1 VGAFVFELGPQY
13 EEIAAE
19 AKAVADRVAPLAN
32 VADSSSKL
40 HPAILQAL
48 RESRLAEYVVPAEYG
63 GRTQQVDPLA
73 VCIIRERLMPASSA
87 MDSLFALQ
95 GIGSYAITCGG
106 SKEQR
111 DRWLPTVARAEAV
124 AALALTEPAIG
135 SDLRGMATTVTQEGD
150 RIRVRGVKSFISNAG
165 IADFYTVLAREGSD
179 FSAVLVPADSG
190 IRVSALPDLIA
201 PHVIGDVDF
210 DVNLPIT
217 ARLGKPGEGMAL
229 IQATLAVF
237 RVSVAGAA
245 VGLAQAALNEA
256 VRHTRTREQ
265 FGKPLIR
272 QGAVAQMLAESWA
285 EIEMARLLTYHA
297 AIQAREHGLDALH
310 YSSMAK
316 FSATEV
322 AGRVVDRAVQVMGR
336 FGLVSGSAIERYYR
350 QARPMRIYEGAT
362 EVLKASVAR
371 RLEVIVP

>member
-1 VGAFVFELGPQY
+1 MFELGPEY
-13 EEIAAE
+13 KEIVAE
-19 AKAVADRVAPLAN
+19 AKAVADRVAPLAV
-32 VADSSSKL
+32 VADSSSEL
-40 HPAILQAL
+40 HPEILEAL
-48 RESRLAEYVVPAEYG
+48 RESRLSEYVVPAEFG
-63 GRTQQVDPLA
+63 GRSHQVDPVA
-73 VCIIRERLMPASSA
+73 VCVIREQLMPASSA

-111 DRWLPTVARAEAV
+111 ERWLPAVGRAEAL
-124 AALALTEPAIG
+124 AALALTEPGVG
-135 SDLRGMATTVTQEGD
+135 SDLRGMATTLTEEGES
-150 RIRVRGVKSFISNAG
+150 IRVRGAKSFISNAG
-165 IADFYTVLAREGSD
+165 IASFYTVLAKEGSA

-190 IRVSALPDLIA
+190 IQVSALPDLIA
-201 PHVIGDVDF
+201 PHVIADVNF
-210 DVNLPIT
+210 DVVLPSA
-217 ARLGKPGEGMAL
+217 ARLGRPGEGMDL

-272 QGAVAQMLAESWA
+272 QGAVAQMMAESWA
-285 EIEMARLLTYHA
+285 EIEMARLLTYRA
-297 AIQAREHGLDALH
+297 AFQAREHGLEALH

-316 FSATEV
+316 FAATEV
-322 AGRVVDRAVQVMGR
+322 ASRVVDRAVQVMGR
-336 FGLVSGSAIERYYR
+336 FGLVSGSPIERYYR

-371 RLEVIVP
+371 RLELIVP